1 VLRSHA
7 RALEDWTGRPRPLE
21 LGDDEPPDELEAT
34 DRALCCSSIPFGA
47 VALKV
52 RFCPSGLA
60 LLRRELR
67 LARVL
72 LPESRTRLR
81 THAVRA
87 CSLGL
92 WAAFRSIDLNGRA
105 SPSSRAADRP
115 LPRARV
121 LLRKLDRSLYCA
133 VQRHF
138 LEAIVQND
146 AGIVGSGQRSS
157 VLFRT
162 TPRR

>member
-1 VLRSHA
+1 MRTVVLRSHA
-7 RALEDWTGRPRPLE
+7 RALEDRTGRPRPLE
-21 LGDDEPPDELEAT
+21 LGDDEPTDKLEAT

-52 RFCPSGLA
+52 RFCPSSLA

-81 THAVRA
+81 TRAVRA

-92 WAAFRSIDLNGRA
+92 WAAFRSIDLNGRGLRTSFA
-105 SPSSRAADRP
+105 RV
-115 LPRARV
+115 RARV
-121 LLRKLDRSLYCA
+121 LVSKLRTRL
-133 VQRHF
+133 
-138 LEAIVQND
+138 
-146 AGIVGSGQRSS
+146 
-157 VLFRT
+157 RT
-162 TPRR
+162 GL

>member
-67 LARVL
+67 RSCENSTAHRYSRSARRTRSSTS
-72 LPESRTRLR
+72 SRTSKEQYAPAREVKAR
-81 THAVRA
+81 THPAEEFCDQYA
-87 CSLGL
+87 
-92 WAAFRSIDLNGRA
+92 
-105 SPSSRAADRP
+105 
-115 LPRARV
+115 RAR
-121 LLRKLDRSLYCA
+121 
-133 VQRHF
+133 
-138 LEAIVQND
+138 EAGTHHGIPQNR
-146 AGIVGSGQRSS
+146 GPEY
-157 VLFRT
+157 
-162 TPRR
+162 TPAEPEPTPDEAS